1 MEIEKKFLVEV
12 IPRQLEQY
20 TKKEISQAYISTD
33 PTIRIRKSNS
43 SFILTIKGKG
53 SISREEYELNISEN
67 QYNNLAVKAETPFI
81 TKTRYIIPIGNTLKA
96 ELDEYHSQLEGLY
109 TVEVEFSTISEAE
122 AFIPPIWFGKDVS
135 NDKRYKNTSLSLN
148 GIPK

>member
-1 MEIEKKFLVEV
+1 MEIEKKFLVKV
-12 IPRQLEQY
+12 IPLQLEQY
-20 TKKEISQAYISTD
+20 TKKEISQTYISTD

-43 SFILTIKGKG
+43 EFILTIKGKG
-53 SISREEYELNISEN
+53 SVAREEFELNISER
-67 QYNNLAVKAETPFI
+67 QYNKLAAKAETPFI
-81 TKTRYIIPIGNTLKA
+81 IKTRYVIPIGNKLYA
-96 ELDEYHSQLEGLY
+96 ELDEYHSQLQGLY

-122 AFIPPIWFGKDVS
+122 AFIPPSWFGKDVS

>member
-12 IPRQLEQY
+12 IPKQLEQY
-20 TKKEISQAYISTD
+20 TKKEISQAYISTS

-43 SFILTIKGKG
+43 DCILTIKGKG
-53 SISREEYELNISEN
+53 SIAREEYELNISEN
-67 QYNNLAVKAETPFI
+67 QYNKLADKTETPFVI
-81 TKTRYIIPIGNTLKA
+81 KTRYIIPIGNNLKA
-96 ELDEYHSQLEGLY
+96 ELDEYHSQLDGLY
-109 TVEVEFSTISEAE
+109 TVEVEFSNISDAE
-122 AFIPPIWFGKDVS
+122 KFIPPNWFGKDVS